1 MSVSVTRGVRIEVH
15 SEYMEAR
22 SNPGARVYF
31 FIYHVQ
37 IENLGSEPVTLE
49 ARHWIITNGFGD
61 ARDVQGPGVVGE
73 TPRLEPGDSFAYT
86 SACPINT
93 AVGSMC
99 GSYRMRGDSGVVF
112 DAEIGTFTLSVPYAI
127 N

>member
-1 MSVSVTRGVRIEVH
+1 
-15 SEYMEAR
+15 MEAR
-22 SNPGARVYF
+22 PNPGARVYF

-73 TPRLEPGDSFAYT
+73 TPRLGPGDSFAYT
-86 SACPINT
+86 SACPSNP
-93 AVGSMC
+93 AVGARC